1 MGIQNPTESIPDFSD
16 QRNTGQRIK
25 YSMKVSKERSE
36 LLWTPDLDSVPY
48 PHCLYMQHQL
58 KQDADMRTF
67 LSTSPSAY
75 TKA

>member
-1 MGIQNPTESIPDFSD
+1 
-16 QRNTGQRIK
+16 
-25 YSMKVSKERSE
+25 MKVSKERSE